1 MDETSEPELD
11 TVKPVH
17 IETNSQYEN
26 CTPSCNKGTKKS
38 AVFYMKDKE
47 EDSKNNDS
55 LLKVSSDIQKVLD
68 FRQKDRFATIE
79 LENSMILGNNA
90 VSENYLQSC
99 YKYDFA
105 SKSKKGLHDHI
116 AKHHD
121 ESNFPCNFCGQKLS
135 SEKE

>member
-1 MDETSEPELD
+1 
-11 TVKPVH
+11 
-17 IETNSQYEN
+17 
-26 CTPSCNKGTKKS
+26 
-38 AVFYMKDKE
+38 MKDEE

-99 YKYDFA
+99 Y
-105 SKSKKGLHDHI
+105 
-116 AKHHD
+116 
-121 ESNFPCNFCGQKLS
+121 
-135 SEKE
+135 